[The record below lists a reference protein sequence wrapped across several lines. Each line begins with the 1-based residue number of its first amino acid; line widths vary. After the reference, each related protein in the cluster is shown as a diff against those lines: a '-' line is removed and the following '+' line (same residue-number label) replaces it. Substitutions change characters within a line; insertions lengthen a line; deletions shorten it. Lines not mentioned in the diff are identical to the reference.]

1 MKFDVKDIQKIKL
14 IIWDLDETFWE
25 GTLSAIDSSV
35 RKIEKNINLVKTLAH
50 RGIISSICSK
60 NNRES
65 AEEKLREF
73 QVLDYFVFRSINWN
87 PKGERIKSI
96 ISEMALRPCNVLFID
111 DNPSNLG
118 EAEFLMPDLM
128 VGDPTVIPIILAM
141 TDQIGKDD
149 SGLSRLNQYKVLE
162 KKFQDAQS
170 YSSNLDFL
178 RSSGIKIF
186 IGNDV
191 SEHLNR
197 IHELIIRSNQLNFT
211 KKRITIEALADL
223 VKDKTVNFGYV
234 KVKDNYGEYGI
245 VGFYAVRNNCLEH
258 FVFSC
263 RTMGMGIEQYVYAM
277 LNYPELEIVPPVS
290 GSVSNTLGKPEYI
303 EQVDDISDTQVE
315 KKDVTILIKG
325 PCDLQVMAS
334 YIEALSNDVQTEFN
348 FIDSMGNQADFYN
361 HTVNIINTI
370 NVSRQKLFK
379 LSEQFSFISSEAYET
394 GLFQNSY
401 DYICISPLMDATLS
415 VYKRKSD
422 GLLVPFGLY
431 NKPITDP
438 NNWDDYMSKKVMT
451 ARNMFTINDLIRFAE
466 EFEVIDYTPE
476 MIANNLEFIINT
488 VVNKNKN
495 TIVVIVLLPEL
506 AYNGDSNFEGKEIL
520 HKRIND
526 LINERFANNQS
537 VRLLDV
543 NQFIKRQS
551 DYFDNINHY
560 SKLVYYKM
568 AKQLISYMTKDGEI
582 VLSTKPK
589 LIAIF
594 ENFKRM
600 FYKKLALHK

>member
-600 FYKKLALHK
+600 IYKKLALHK

>member
-394 GLFQNSY
+394 GLFQNGY

-451 ARNMFTINDLIRFAE
+451 ARNMFTINDLKRFAE

-600 FYKKLALHK
+600 IYKKLALHK